1 MELLD
6 GRKMQRIIL
15 RICFALLAVFAFD
28 LAVRADV
35 ASIGASKDNTIFQSN
50 VNNSLGAGQAIFAG
64 TNAQSSPRRGLIQ
77 FDVAGAIPAGS
88 TINSVQLT
96 LFLNQTGSAASTS
109 PTV

>member
-77 FDVAGAIPAGS
+77 FDVAGAIPAGARDKKRQV
-88 TINSVQLT
+88 N
-96 LFLNQTGSAASTS
+96 LFFKKNGRAAS
-109 PTV
+109 